1 MDARLHH
8 LQRETE
14 FVTSQATALALI
26 EEFHREKLAAMIQH
40 MSHARLVWHNKTSI
54 ATTRP
59 AVVAVKAITELGG
72 AEPASRDNRIDCL
85 RAGVSS

>member
-14 FVTSQATALALI
+14 FVTSQASALALI

-40 MSHARLVWHNKTSI
+40 MSHARLEAIPW
-54 ATTRP
+54 TRVCISCKQKQN
-59 AVVAVKAITELGG
+59 A
-72 AEPASRDNRIDCL
+72 
-85 RAGVSS
+85 